1 MPRRALSWT
10 GFQQT
15 VGDVLA
21 AYGVHGQGL
30 SQVWDGRQ
38 FRIGI
43 LKVIP
48 KDEWVSLDQTKR
60 ERVLARMEK
69 DARRVRA
76 LFSELR
82 RESLENTP
90 PSACFRSLLGS
101 AEYEQHGSSS
111 FPQDLGEAYGRML
124 LGEIPATNDEAT
136 VVNPHQVAP
145 SSSASAPP
153 SLPSYHLSPPTHSA
167 YSMRPPPVP
176 SATTPEAVEETQTPA
191 LDLRTSPYDLLYS
204 FGANRF
210 LQTSYA
216 HHFLEGLRTVLPKHS
231 WVQLMDAPGYGDCQT
246 PFERVQQ
253 DAEKLKQAWE
263 RTPAAHKS
271 GKAAFKAVCEALLGR
286 LVTDGIL
293 KEVVEQKNAKIIG
306 EAYAVML
313 ASLAMYETIH
323 LPSLRDLAFRHGQ
336 IFPSALESL
345 GASRPHRSSPF
356 VPVSR
361 ASRW

>member
-48 KDEWVSLDQTKR
+48 KDEWGELG
-60 ERVLARMEK
+60 EYPALRVL
-69 DARRVRA
+69 
-76 LFSELR
+76 
-82 RESLENTP
+82 
-90 PSACFRSLLGS
+90 
-101 AEYEQHGSSS
+101 
-111 FPQDLGEAYGRML
+111 
-124 LGEIPATNDEAT
+124 
-136 VVNPHQVAP
+136 QVTA
-145 SSSASAPP
+145 
-153 SLPSYHLSPPTHSA
+153 
-167 YSMRPPPVP
+167 
-176 SATTPEAVEETQTPA
+176 PEAVEETQTPA

-313 ASLAMYETIH
+313 ASLAMYETIVGS
-323 LPSLRDLAFRHGQ
+323 LPLA
-336 IFPSALESL
+336 
-345 GASRPHRSSPF
+345 
-356 VPVSR
+356 
-361 ASRW
+361 